1 MEKILLTFTS
11 VNFTMMTES
20 KLVSMGYDIKTIPT
34 PREISESCG
43 LAIMLDPDKKDE
55 MIELKKELPISNIL
69 SYIKVDVV
77 IFVNTIKYLIY
88 FFCVVHVLDLFGVK
102 TDKILATAGIGGV
115 AIGFGAQFIIRDV
128 ISGLAIILEN
138 QFKVA
143 DHVIIN
149 GIEGN
154 VQELGLRVTKI
165 RGFDGAIHLIS
176 NGQINTVTNLSKENQ
191 RIEVKM
197 EVPIKYSLDQY
208 AEIVNEISNELVD
221 KYSDIVKKPELIG
234 VTKMDK
240 NSMTITIWGS
250 CKPESQYLY
259 QREIIRKFIEKAKSK
274 SMDLNCYFV
283 AGDENEI

>member
-1 MEKILLTFTS
+1 MLFSIQKFNEIFYNSGGQLNLLAKILLSLLIIVLTQVVVSILTKSFD
-11 VNFTMMTES
+11 
-20 KLVSMGYDIKTIPT
+20 KLLM
-34 PREISESCG
+34 
-43 LAIMLDPDKKDE
+43 KKGSS
-55 MIELKKELPISNIL
+55 IEGRQITVTKLLN
-69 SYIKVDVV
+69 
-77 IFVNTIKYLIY
+77 NTIKYLIY

-138 QFKVA
+138 QFKVT

-197 EVPIKYSLDQY
+197 EVPIKYSLEQY
-208 AEIVNEISNELVD
+208 SEIVNEISNELVD

-250 CKPESQYLY
+250 CKPESQYMY
-259 QREIIRKFIEKAKSK
+259 QREIIKKFIEKAKSK

>member
-1 MEKILLTFTS
+1 M
-11 VNFTMMTES
+11 
-20 KLVSMGYDIKTIPT
+20 
-34 PREISESCG
+34 
-43 LAIMLDPDKKDE
+43 
-55 MIELKKELPISNIL
+55 
-69 SYIKVDVV
+69 
-77 IFVNTIKYLIY
+77 
-88 FFCVVHVLDLFGVK
+88 
-102 TDKILATAGIGGV
+102 ATAGIGGV

-128 ISGLAIILEN
+128 ISGLALILEN
-138 QFKVA
+138 QFKVT

-165 RGFDGAIHLIS
+165 RGFDGAIHMIS

-197 EVPIKYSLDQY
+197 EVPIKYSLGQY
-208 AEIVNEISNELVD
+208 TEIIDEISNELVD
-221 KYSDIVKKPELIG
+221 EYSDIVKKPELIG

-259 QREIIRKFIEKAKSK
+259 QREIIKKFIEKAKSK

-283 AGDENEI
+283 AGDEDEI

>member
-1 MEKILLTFTS
+1 MLFSIQKFNEIFYNSAGQLNLLAKILLALLIIALTQIVVGILTTS
-11 VNFTMMTES
+11 FD
-20 KLVSMGYDIKTIPT
+20 KLLM
-34 PREISESCG
+34 
-43 LAIMLDPDKKDE
+43 KKGSS
-55 MIELKKELPISNIL
+55 IEGRQITVTKLLN
-69 SYIKVDVV
+69 
-77 IFVNTIKYLIY
+77 NTIKYLIY

-138 QFKVA
+138 QFK
-143 DHVIIN
+143 
-149 GIEGN
+149 
-154 VQELGLRVTKI
+154 GLRITKI

-259 QREIIRKFIEKAKSK
+259 QREIIKKFIEKAKSK